1 MENLFL
7 GTAMVTLNQG
17 GKMSENRLPVIT
29 INREYG
35 AGGRS
40 LAALLSES
48 LGIPYYDKDFVLKTV
63 EESGYDKEDV
73 EREGE
78 EMSRSSKVLNDILN
92 GTVSYQSSYD
102 AIYKAEKNVILK
114 LAENPCIIVGR
125 CANVILSEA
134 GINSLN
140 IYLHGPMD
148 IKMKRLDEI
157 SAENTPVTEKMVEE
171 HERKRRTFFKKYTG
185 YDIFDASIYTFSF
198 DVGKIDLPMCAKII
212 LHALN
217 KA

>member
-1 MENLFL
+1 
-7 GTAMVTLNQG
+7 
-17 GKMSENRLPVIT
+17 MSKNRLPVIT

-48 LGIPYYDKDFVLKTV
+48 LGIPYYDKDFVIKTV
-63 EESGYDKEDV
+63 EESGYEKEDV

-78 EMSRSSKVLNDILN
+78 EMSRSSRVLNDILN
-92 GTVSYQSSYD
+92 GTVSYTSSHD
-102 AIYKAEKNVILK
+102 AIFNAEKNVILK

-125 CANVILSEA
+125 CANVILAEA
-134 GINSLN
+134 GIDAVN

-157 SAENTPVTEKMVEE
+157 SAEKEHVTEKSVEE

-185 YDIFDASIYTFSF
+185 YEIFDASIYTFTF
-198 DVGKIDLPMCAKII
+198 DVGKVDLPKCAEIVLSTI
-212 LHALN
+212 NNA
-217 KA
+217 